1 MVFLAA
7 KKPTENNVIFGSL
20 YVAAKNKL
28 LLAASPKTAEI
39 NYGHQKTLFPI
50 VNGHWQ
56 RPISTGSF

>member
-39 NYGHQKTLFPI
+39 NYGHQKTLCFL
-50 VNGHWQ
+50 
-56 RPISTGSF
+56 